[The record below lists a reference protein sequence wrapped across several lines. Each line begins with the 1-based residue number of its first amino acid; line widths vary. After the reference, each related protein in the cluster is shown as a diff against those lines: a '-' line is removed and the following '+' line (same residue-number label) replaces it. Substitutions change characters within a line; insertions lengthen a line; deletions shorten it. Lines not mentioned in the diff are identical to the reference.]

1 MNYLTKYFTPSLLAL
16 FQNDFIDIEQPA
28 YIFVENSI
36 FSDNKINY
44 EGGVDLL
51 LVQFMHIPPMF
62 SSKKIRQ

>member
-1 MNYLTKYFTPSLLAL
+1 MILHTRFSNIYYMNYPTKYFTPSLLAL

-44 EGGVDLL
+44 EGGVVLL
-51 LVQFMHIPPMF
+51 GP
-62 SSKKIRQ
+62 S